1 MDVNCYKYI
10 NLEYMEMMSDGDDS
24 MKKIMIEML
33 LDELPQEIQKLESV
47 CQAANWTE
55 TSAVSHKLKST
66 LAFVGND
73 EMSDANKDIELFAK
87 NNEQLNEIP
96 NLVSTLKTIYPNT
109 ITELRQELEKL

>member
-1 MDVNCYKYI
+1 MNVNCYKYI

-33 LDELPQEIQKLESV
+33 LEELPQEIQKLEST
-47 CQAANWTE
+47 CQSANWPE

-73 EMSDANKDIELFAK
+73 EMTNANKSIETFAK
-87 NNEQLNEIP
+87 NNKQLSEIP
-96 NLVSTLKTIYPNT
+96 VLINTLKTIYPNT
-109 ITELRQELEKL
+109 ISELNQELDKL